1 MRFTGSSSYVA
12 TDELTLAVNAAIS
25 LQRPLLI
32 KGEPGTRVRL
42 TVRRKAGGE
51 PFAISDWNVSAP
63 PGAGGSGAGVG
74 PQWACSETI
83 SVST

>member
-32 KGEPGTRVRL
+32 
-42 TVRRKAGGE
+42 
-51 PFAISDWNVSAP
+51 
-63 PGAGGSGAGVG
+63 
-74 PQWACSETI
+74 
-83 SVST
+83 